1 MYLNNLFSEEKV
13 NTGRQAE
20 LDIAKTLSIIFM
32 VFVHVVWMIFSF
44 DNNIS
49 SGYALIYSNILGR
62 PCAAP
67 IFMFCMGVG
76 IVYSR
81 HSQWGQMIKRGITLF
96 LAGIVVNVFEFF
108 IPYYV
113 YGYLFG
119 SWDVFTI
126 AGGLLL
132 FCIDILEF
140 AGLTFIL
147 LGISKKLKI
156 SNETLL
162 IIAIA
167 MSIIGSVLR
176 YTDFGMPVLNLFFGY
191 FIGTK
196 GGFTA
201 FPLFNWF
208 IIPVAGYVWGQYFIR
223 AKDKNQ
229 FFKYWPIYLIIALIY
244 FVVSTQIS
252 NGFLT
257 DIHQYY
263 FMTFIDALFC
273 LLYAHANI
281 GLCYYLSKILPDII
295 IKAATILSSH
305 IINIYV
311 TQWLFVPL
319 ITIFIAYIFKGIV
332 FTDWMAIIIS
342 IFALGLSIDIVL
354 RVTKRIKGLDER
366 IMERRKFENK

>member
-1 MYLNNLFSEEKV
+1 MYLNSLFSDEKV
-13 NTGRQAE
+13 NTGRQVE
-20 LDIAKTLSIIFM
+20 LDIAKALSIIFM
-32 VFVHVVWMIFSF
+32 IFVHVLWVILCF
-44 DNNIS
+44 DNSLSNA
-49 SGYALIYSNILGR
+49 YLLVFSNILGR

-81 HSQWGQMIKRGITLF
+81 RSQWDTMIKRGGILF
-96 LAGIVVNVFEFF
+96 LSGILVNVFEFF
-108 IPYYV
+108 VPYYV

-132 FCIDILEF
+132 FCVDILAF
-140 AGLTFIL
+140 AALSFIL
-147 LGISKKLKI
+147 LGIFKKYEL
-156 SNETLL
+156 SNKKLL

-167 MSIIGSVLR
+167 MSIIGSILR
-176 YTDFGMPVLNLFFGY
+176 YTDFGAPVLNLFFGY

-223 AKDKNQ
+223 AKDKNK

-244 FVVSTQIS
+244 FIVSTQIAD
-252 NGFLT
+252 GFLT

-263 FMTFIDALFC
+263 FMTTVDVIFC
-273 LLYAHANI
+273 LIYAHANI
-281 GLCYYLSKILPDII
+281 GLCYRLSGFLPD
-295 IKAATILSSH
+295 AAVKTSTILSSN
-305 IINIYV
+305 INNIYII
-311 TQWLFVPL
+311 QWLFVPL
-319 ITIFIAYIFKGIV
+319 TVIFLAYIFKGIV
-332 FTDWMAIIIS
+332 FTDLMAIVIAVFDLAIS
-342 IFALGLSIDIVL
+342 TACALYYKKLKAG
-354 RVTKRIKGLDER
+354 KA
-366 IMERRKFENK
+366 